1 MVLNALLP
9 EVFAL
14 VPALE
19 EKLHRIFM
27 VHVVLRVQFDEKL
40 FSLERYFADFRPREG
55 VYSSDTLEDGDAHVS
70 DGQIERNAF
79 VVFGRVHFHSIQLTA
94 SGRFQQVEIRFRR

>member
-1 MVLNALLP
+1 MVLHTLLP

-19 EKLHRIFM
+19 EELHCILV
-27 VHVVLRVQFDEKL
+27 VHVVLRMQFDEKL
-40 FSLERYFADFRPREG
+40 FSLERYFADFCPREG

-70 DGQIERNAF
+70 DGQIERNAL
-79 VVFGRVHFHSIQLTA
+79 VVFGRVHFHSVQLTA
-94 SGRFQQVEIRFRR
+94 SGRLQQVEIRFRW